1 MKDNWLERKG
11 ERFVRYRL
19 HTIDSDLLYL
29 GDGQYTRT
37 FALYKYWGE
46 DDNWK
51 PWGDVNT
58 PLHVTIESL
67 LSEFTLIGSIN
78 DKYVKG
84 LEELRDNNFKKET
97 KTNINLF
104 TDAMAAIQ
112 SSSEADGVY
121 AVANNGKDV
130 APIGK
135 STDMDEQIKQE
146 NERHT
151 EDIHTLH
158 SGESETDS
166 ERPAEGV
173 QE

>member
-1 MKDNWLERKG
+1 MATTTNDNWLERKG
-11 ERFVRYRL
+11 ERFARYRL

-46 DDNWK
+46 EDNWK
-51 PWGDVNT
+51 PWGDANT
-58 PLHVTIESL
+58 PIYVTIESL
-67 LSEFTLIGSIN
+67 LSEFILIGSIN
-78 DKYVKG
+78 DKYIKG

-97 KTNINLF
+97 ETNINLF

-121 AVANNGKDV
+121 
-130 APIGK
+130 
-135 STDMDEQIKQE
+135 IKQE

-158 SGESETDS
+158 SGESETDT
-166 ERPAEGV
+166 EGPAEGV
-173 QE
+173 QG